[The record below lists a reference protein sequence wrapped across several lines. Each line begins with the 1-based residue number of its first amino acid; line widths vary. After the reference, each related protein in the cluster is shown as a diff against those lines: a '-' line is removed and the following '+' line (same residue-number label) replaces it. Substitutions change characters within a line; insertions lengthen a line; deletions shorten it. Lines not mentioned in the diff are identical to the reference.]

1 MPCATF
7 VLAGITVLWPLFRLQ
22 PPQPMGIGSRAVI
35 INDPGTTE
43 DGFDP
48 KGTASVCLEGPPR
61 RQCYT
66 APEHFGRY
74 PRATAMELQKG
85 LDALW
90 FSVASGGVSGYE
102 VHYALLIPGANEEL
116 VDLFSRPVKASNQ
129 SQTALLSDSVVS
141 PARIVVIADVV
152 WGPDESHHGP
162 HRFIISAYVLRLSS
176 DLNESRYFLQDRYM
190 TTGWYRGDAGADIV
204 KAEQRQILSR
214 LKQTVRIKPPW
225 ASAPSKASK
234 AR

>member
-7 VLAGITVLWPLFRLQ
+7 VLAGISVFWPLFRFP
-22 PPQPMGIGSRAVI
+22 PPQSMGIGLRTVI

-48 KGTASVCLEGPPR
+48 KGTASVCLDGPPR
-61 RQCYT
+61 TQCYR
-66 APEHFGRY
+66 APEHFGRN
-74 PRATAMELQKG
+74 PKATALELREG

-90 FSVASGGVSGYE
+90 FSVASGGVSGFE
-102 VHYALLIPGANEEL
+102 IHYALLIPGAEQDL
-116 VDLFSRPVKASNQ
+116 IDLFSKPIKTSNQ
-129 SQTALLSDSVVS
+129 SQTGFLSDPSIS
-141 PARIVVIADVV
+141 PAKIVVIADFV

-162 HRFIISAYVLRLSS
+162 HRFIISSYVLRLSS

-190 TTGWYRGDAGADIV
+190 TARWYRDDDGTSIV
-204 KAEQRQILSR
+204 EAERQQALSR
-214 LKQTVRIKPPW
+214 LKRTFRSKPPW
-225 ASAPSKASK
+225 ASPPSKAPK